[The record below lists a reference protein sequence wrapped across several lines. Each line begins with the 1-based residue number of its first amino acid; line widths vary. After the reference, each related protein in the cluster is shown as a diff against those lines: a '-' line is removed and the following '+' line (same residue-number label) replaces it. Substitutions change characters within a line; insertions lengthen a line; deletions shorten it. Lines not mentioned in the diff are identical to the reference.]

1 MRFPAVEG
9 MAHFCWTSTFIN
21 IERFKEKISAKICVL
36 SSNLEDRKEFARKVN
51 SLKSYFTVMKIYLSL
66 TEANSLTV
74 NATSKRME
82 KVNF

>member
-1 MRFPAVEG
+1 MRFSAVEG

-21 IERFKEKISAKICVL
+21 IERFKEKISTKISAG
-36 SSNLEDRKEFARKVN
+36 SSNLEDRKEFARKAN
-51 SLKSYFTVMKIYLSL
+51 YLKSYFAVMKIYSSL

-82 KVNF
+82 KVIF